1 MSTRQEIA
9 DLLAKKSKPLEE
21 TKTADSLIF
30 NEEAVSILTED
41 AIAYSNGIETID
53 KSAIDP
59 VRTYLLAVNES
70 IKLLSDVIN
79 NENLGVT
86 QISSSDNTTEVT
98 TLVEKERLKESVNQ
112 KNAKT
117 LTDMSK
123 LKKKEKKGKKKD
135 YSAVVL
141 LSSIALGMYLSKKEE
156 FDTYLKEKWDKLHSW
171 FSSWFELDT
180 WTKLI
185 TDSMDWI
192 NEAFGTKDTTPETP
206 DIGKKDIENNNDAV
220 KGSPETE
227 TASLNTE
234 SHKSVNDSISSNTES
249 HKNIND
255 STIAMETSQM
265 PVDNKLKE
273 LSTFSEK
280 SVKAVTEDSVPTASK
295 EAVIAINPELS
306 KYTDSKSST
315 KSENTTLSTSN
326 TSSTTQKSTQSEE
339 TLVNNNVSMK
349 TMKTKKT
356 VIISPSL
363 NTLNRKR

>member
-21 TKTADSLIF
+21 TKTTDSLIF

-53 KSAIDP
+53 KNSIDP
-59 VRTYLLAVNES
+59 VRAYLLAVNES
-70 IKLLSDVIN
+70 IKLLSGVIN

-86 QISSSDNTTEVT
+86 QLSSSDNTTETT

-117 LTDMSK
+117 LTDISK
-123 LKKKEKKGKKKD
+123 LKKNEKKGKKKD
-135 YSAVVL
+135 YNAVVL
-141 LSSIALGMYLSKKEE
+141 LSSIALGLYLSKKEE
-156 FDTYLKEKWDKLHSW
+156 FDTYLKEKWDELHSW

-192 NEAFGTKDTTPETP
+192 NEAFGSKDTMPEMP
-206 DIGKKDIENNNDAV
+206 DIGKKDIEGNNDAV

-227 TASLNTE
+227 TAAL
-234 SHKSVNDSISSNTES
+234 KTES
-249 HKNIND
+249 HKNVND
-255 STIAMETSQM
+255 STTVMETSQLSI
-265 PVDNKLKE
+265 DNKLKE
-273 LSTFSEK
+273 LSTLSEK
-280 SVKAVTEDSVPTASK
+280 SVKTVIEDGVPTASK

-315 KSENTTLSTSN
+315 KSENTALSTSN